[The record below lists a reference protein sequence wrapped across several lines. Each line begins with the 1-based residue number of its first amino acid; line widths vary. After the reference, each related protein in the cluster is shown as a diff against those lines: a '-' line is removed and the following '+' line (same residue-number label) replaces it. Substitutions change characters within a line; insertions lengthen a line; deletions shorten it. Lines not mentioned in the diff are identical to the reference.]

1 MGNIFEE
8 VGGGGGSDKKKRW
21 IMIGIG
27 TAIIAIFLVIR
38 NSTRASQAAQQNAAA
53 NAPAPI
59 PQITDTGGYP
69 NDSFGGGMSG
79 TGMDQTLATYLAIA
93 DQNASVQMGAVND
106 TLHTLQD
113 QMNNNNATLQQQITA
128 INTAHTVA
136 GAVPALPVTTST
148 ADNTSHPDPHSIS
161 LIHFGNYATPRGGW
175 NPNSVVDNLKQAGAV
190 ADMNARKSYA
200 SQAGINN
207 YTGTAAQNVQL
218 LNTLKAQGK

>member
-21 IMIGIG
+21 MMIGIG

-113 QMNNNNATLQQQITA
+113 QMNTNNASLQQQITA

-136 GAVPALPVTTST
+136 GAIPTLPATTT
-148 ADNTSHPDPHSIS
+148 TPETTSHPDPHNIT
-161 LIHFGNYATPRGGW
+161 LVHFGNYRTPRGGW
-175 NPNSVVDNLKQAGAV
+175 NPNSVVDNLKQAGAA
-190 ADMNARKSYA
+190 ADMNARKQYA
-200 SQAGINN
+200 SQAGISN

>member
-1 MGNIFEE
+1 MGVFEE
-8 VGGGGGSDKKKRW
+8 VGGGSDKKKKW

-38 NSTRASQAAQQNAAA
+38 NASKASQAAQQAQAA
-53 NAPAPI
+53 NAPAPA
-59 PQITDTGGYP
+59 PQITDTGSYP
-69 NDSFGGGMSG
+69 TDSFGGGVSG

-93 DQNASVQMGAVND
+93 DQNASVQ
-106 TLHTLQD
+106 
-113 QMNNNNATLQQQITA
+113 QQITA

-136 GAVPALPVTTST
+136 GAIPTLPATTT
-148 ADNTSHPDPHSIS
+148 TTDNTSHPDPHSIS

-190 ADMNARKSYA
+190 ADMNARKQYA
-200 SQAGINN
+200 SQAGISN
-207 YTGTAAQNVQL
+207 YSGTAAQNVQL

>member
-1 MGNIFEE
+1 MFEE
-8 VGGGGGSDKKKRW
+8 VTGGSGKKRKW

-59 PQITDTGGYP
+59 PTITDTGAYP

-93 DQNASVQMGAVND
+93 DQNSSMQLGAVND

-113 QMNNNNATLQQQITA
+113 QMNTNNANLQTQITA

-136 GAVPALPVTTST
+136 GAVPAIPVTTT
-148 ADNTSHPDPHSIS
+148 TNTNTSHPDPHNIT

-175 NPNSVVDNLKQAGAV
+175 NPNSVVDNLKQAGAA
-190 ADMNARKSYA
+190 ADINARKSYA
-200 SQAGINN
+200 SQAGISN
-207 YTGTAAQNVQL
+207 YTGTASQNVQL